1 MSTTKPI
8 NPNMSYTTPGKTLA
22 KADSIINAITNL
34 NSASSTYGI
43 TAAGT
48 TQATA
53 TQLGSVLNQVDTV
66 AAGTGVNLPLSTGK
80 HNSPYQ
86 FCCVINNGANTLTT
100 YGAQGSADTVNGVAG
115 ATGVSLIAGS
125 TALFASAKGGAWF
138 AAIPGG
144 NESFGAIT
152 ATSFN
157 GNTLA
162 TGVGNVAATTGSDLF
177 LVDVKKSSATVNP
190 ATTGLIDVTGL
201 TGQTL
206 TAAGTY
212 RFRCVLP
219 GLADGTSGQ
228 KYAFTYTTA
237 TLTSIE
243 ATGIGYTASAVAVQ
257 HTTTTTNSTLLFDQ
271 AAAVIMVILEGTM
284 VVNAG
289 GTVSLQTGTH
299 TGTTAGATY
308 VGATMQF
315 VRIA

>member
-1 MSTTKPI
+1 MATTKPLSI
-8 NPNMSYTTPGKTLA
+8 TKTDSGFRLA
-22 KADSIINAITNL
+22 DAISFEDGLLYDNASI
-34 NSASSTYGI
+34 STYGI

-53 TQLGSVLNQVDTV
+53 TQLNSVLNQIDT
-66 AAGTGVNLPLSTGK
+66 ATSGTGVNLPSSGGK
-80 HNSPYQ
+80 RNTPYQ
-86 FCCVINNGANTLTT
+86 KVYITNNGANTITV
-100 YGAQGSADTVNGVAG
+100 YAAQGTTDTVNGTAG
-115 ATGVSLIAGS
+115 STGVSLIAGS
-125 TALFASAKGGAWF
+125 SALFTSAKVGAWF

-162 TGVGNVAATTGSDLF
+162 TGVGNVAATTGADLF
-177 LVDVKKSSATVNP
+177 LVDVKKSSAQTD
-190 ATTGLIDVTGL
+190 ATTTTLANVTGL

-219 GLADGTSGQ
+219 GTADGTGGI
-228 KYAFTYTTA
+228 KYAFKYTTA

-257 HTTTTTNSTLLFDQ
+257 HTTTTTDATLLFDQ
-271 AAAVIMVILEGTM
+271 AAAVIMVVLEGTM

-289 GTVSLQTGTH
+289 GTVALQMAEHAATS
-299 TGTTAGATY
+299 TASTY
-308 VGATMQF
+308 VGATMEF

>member
-1 MSTTKPI
+1 MSTTKPAFLTQPDAGFRLADARTI
-8 NPNMSYTTPGKTLA
+8 IDALLNMNG
-22 KADSIINAITNL
+22 
-34 NSASSTYGI
+34 ASSTYSI

-53 TQLGSVLNQVDTV
+53 TQLASVINEIDT
-66 AAGTGVNLPLSTGK
+66 AAASTGVNLP
-80 HNSPYQ
+80 NSAGRRPTPYQ
-86 FCCVINNGANTLTT
+86 FCFVINNGANTVTV
-100 YGAQGSADTVNGVAG
+100 YAAQGTTDTINGTAG
-115 ATGVSLIAGS
+115 ATGVTLAAGAS
-125 TALFASAKGGAWF
+125 ALFVSAQKGSWYSP
-138 AAIPGG
+138 IPGG
-144 NESFGAIT
+144 AASFTALT
-152 ATSFN
+152 ATTFN

-162 TGVGNVAATTGSDLF
+162 TGAGNVAATTGANLF
-177 LVDVKKSSATVNP
+177 QVDVKKSSATVNP

-206 TAAGTY
+206 VAGATY
-212 RFRCVLP
+212 RFRAVLP

-308 VGATMQF
+308 VGATMEF